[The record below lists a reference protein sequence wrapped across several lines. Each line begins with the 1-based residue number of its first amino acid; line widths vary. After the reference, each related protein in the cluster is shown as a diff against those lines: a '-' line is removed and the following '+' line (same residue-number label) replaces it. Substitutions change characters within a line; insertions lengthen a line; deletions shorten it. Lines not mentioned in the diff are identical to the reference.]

1 MRSGVV
7 FGWRIQVQEAMSNG
21 VQRAHDLPVLV
32 AVSKYKPVEDILACY
47 EYEQRD
53 FGENYVNELVE
64 KASQLPADARW
75 HFIGTLQS
83 NKCKTL
89 AAIPNLY
96 AIQTLDSAKKATSLQ
111 KGLPQNRTEPL
122 NVSIQ
127 VNTSGEEA
135 KSGLPP
141 LSPSQENL
149 HKTEVVALAI
159 HILENCPLLRLRG
172 LMTIGSIEQSHASDN
187 EPNRDFETL
196 VNTAAMLES
205 ILNDRVAEAGRWGGP
220 DGKLELSMGMST
232 DFESAIQ
239 AGAGAVR
246 VGTGIFGARKTKE
259 EIKQQ

>member
-1 MRSGVV
+1 M
-7 FGWRIQVQEAMSNG
+7 
-21 VQRAHDLPVLV
+21 H
-32 AVSKYKPVEDILACY
+32 
-47 EYEQRD
+47 
-53 FGENYVNELVE
+53 
-64 KASQLPADARW
+64 
-75 HFIGTLQS
+75 
-83 NKCKTL
+83 

-122 NVSIQ
+122 NVFIQ
-127 VNTSGEEA
+127 VNTSGEES

-141 LSPSQENL
+141 LFPSQENL
-149 HKTEVVALAI
+149 HKTEIVALAI

-172 LMTIGSIEQSHASDN
+172 LMTIGSIEQSHASGN

-205 ILNDRVAEAGRWGGP
+205 ILSDRAAAEVGKWGGP
-220 DGKLELSMGMST
+220 DGRLELSMGMSA

-259 EIKQQ
+259 EIKQ